1 MITGVSRADL
11 AIVLV
16 DARHGIVEQ
25 TRRHTLIASLLR
37 IPQLVVAVNKMY
49 LVAYDERRFT

>member
-16 DARHGIVEQ
+16 DARHGVVEQ
-25 TRRHTLIASLLR
+25 TRRTAC
-37 IPQLVVAVNKMY
+37 
-49 LVAYDERRFT
+49 